1 MGSRNSDARVK
12 YCDGVAMNL
21 SKEINKITAIAHR
34 GASAYAPENTFAA
47 FDLAVT
53 MGIRDIELDV
63 QFTSDSHIIVIHDE
77 VLDRTTDAT
86 GPVSHMRLKEIQQLD
101 AGSWFDKRFSGE
113 KIHTLEEIFDR
124 YKDDLYFHIEIK
136 SKEAEGLASRTC
148 DLVRQYGRTDTTII
162 TSFWKQWLVETRAHA
177 PEISTGW
184 LVPRGYETPWS
195 DDFIEEAREE
205 GFSQICPRANLI
217 SKTLVQKLHDNGF
230 DVRCW
235 GVSDEALMEKVAHAG
250 ADGMTLNFPDRLDTH

>member
-1 MGSRNSDARVK
+1 MLSVTDISFQNSMVK
-12 YCDGVAMNL
+12 NVG
-21 SKEINKITAIAHR
+21 EITAIAHR

-86 GPVSHMRLKEIQQLD
+86 GPVSDMTLKEIQRLD
-101 AGSWFDKRFSGE
+101 AGSWFDKKFSGE
-113 KIHTLEEIFDR
+113 KIHTLGEVFDR
-124 YKDDLYFHIEIK
+124 YNDDVHFHIEIK
-136 SKEAEGLASRTC
+136 SKEAAGLASKTC
-148 DLVRQYGRTDTTII
+148 DLVRKYARSDTTII
-162 TSFWKQWLVETRAHA
+162 TSFWKQWLIEARAHA
-177 PEISTGW
+177 PEILTGW
-184 LVPRGYETPWS
+184 LVPLGYETLWN
-195 DDFIEEAREE
+195 DRFIVEALEE

-217 SKTLVQKLHDNGF
+217 SKTLVEKLHDNGF

-235 GVSDEALMEKVAHAG
+235 GVSDEALMERVANAG
-250 ADGMTLNFPDRLDTH
+250 ADGMTLNFPDKLHTH

>member
-1 MGSRNSDARVK
+1 MVK
-12 YCDGVAMNL
+12 NVG
-21 SKEINKITAIAHR
+21 EITAIAHR

-63 QFTSDSHIIVIHDE
+63 QFTSDSHIVAIHDE
-77 VLDRTTDAT
+77 ILDRTTDGT
-86 GPVSHMRLKEIQQLD
+86 GPVSDMTLEEIQQLD
-101 AGSWFDKRFSGE
+101 AGSWFDKRFSDE

-124 YKDDLYFHIEIK
+124 YKDDLHFHIEIK
-136 SKEAEGLASRTC
+136 SKEAEGLAPRTC
-148 DLVRQYGRTDTTII
+148 QLVRKYSRTDTTII
-162 TSFWKQWLVETRAHA
+162 TSFWKQWLIESRAHA

-184 LVPRGYETPWS
+184 LVPLGYETPWN
-195 DDFIEEAREE
+195 DDFIEEALEE
-205 GFSQICPRANLI
+205 GFPQICPRANLI

-235 GVSDEALMEKVAHAG
+235 GVYDEVLMEKVANAG
-250 ADGMTLNFPDRLDTH
+250 ADGMTLDSPDKLHTH

>member
-1 MGSRNSDARVK
+1 MLSVTDVSFQNSMVK
-12 YCDGVAMNL
+12 NVG
-21 SKEINKITAIAHR
+21 EITAIAHR

-63 QFTSDSHIIVIHDE
+63 QFTSDSHIVAIHDE
-77 VLDRTTDAT
+77 ILDRTTDGT
-86 GPVSHMRLKEIQQLD
+86 GPVSDMTLEEIQQLD
-101 AGSWFDKRFSGE
+101 AGSWFDKRFSDE

-124 YKDDLYFHIEIK
+124 YKDDLHFHIEIK
-136 SKEAEGLASRTC
+136 SKEAEGLAPRTC
-148 DLVRQYGRTDTTII
+148 QLVRKYSRTDTTII
-162 TSFWKQWLVETRAHA
+162 TSFWKQWLIESRAHA

-184 LVPRGYETPWS
+184 LVPLGYETPWN
-195 DDFIEEAREE
+195 DDFIEEALEE
-205 GFSQICPRANLI
+205 GFPQICPRANLI

-235 GVSDEALMEKVAHAG
+235 GVYDEVLMEKVANAG
-250 ADGMTLNFPDRLDTH
+250 ADGMTLDSPDKLHTH